1 MYSRSIR
8 LPERNSFFLF
18 GPRLTGKSTLLRQ
31 AYGEEGVLFLD
42 LLQPAVHQKYLA
54 EPEALS
60 REIAAAGD
68 RCKRV
73 VLDEI
78 QRAPGL
84 LDVAHHLMESP
95 ATRHLQFIMSGSS
108 ARKLKRAKANLLGGR
123 AWALELFPLTH
134 DELGKDF
141 VLENALSFGTLPR
154 IVPLK
159 GVEAEEGLRAYVE
172 TYLTEEIKAEALT
185 RNLGAFIRFLPM
197 AAAESG
203 HIINASNIGRE
214 IGVSYK
220 TIQEY
225 FQILEDTL
233 LGFWLEPY
241 AKSAR
246 KRMAR
251 HPKFYFFDTG
261 VLRALKKTLKVP
273 VERTHPEFGDLF
285 ESFFINEVRRSSS
298 YRRLDLTLSFYRT
311 EAGAEVDL
319 IVQRPGKSWLAI
331 EVKATRR
338 PVPSLCSG
346 LLSFAEIMPKAELL
360 LACGID
366 RPQLLRCGGRAVR
379 ALPWLDCLELVSGAA
394 SRR

>member
-1 MYSRSIR
+1 MYSRQKK

-31 AYGEEGVLFLD
+31 AFTGEDTLFLD
-42 LLQPAVHQKYLA
+42 LLQPSVHQKYLA
-54 EPEALS
+54 EPETLK
-60 REIAAAGD
+60 REIEAVKD
-68 RCKRV
+68 KCKRV

-78 QRAPGL
+78 QRAPAL

-95 ATRHLQFIMSGSS
+95 SSRHLQFIMSGSS
-108 ARKLKRAKANLLGGR
+108 ARKLKRSKANLLGGR
-123 AWALELFPLTH
+123 AWSLELFPLTH
-134 DELGKDF
+134 EELGKDF
-141 VLENALSFGTLPR
+141 SLEKALSFGTLPR
-154 IVPLK
+154 IYASQ
-159 GVEAEEGLRAYVE
+159 GDEAEQGLRAYVE

-203 HIINASNIGRE
+203 RTINASNIGRE
-214 IGVSYK
+214 VGVSYK
-220 TIQEY
+220 TVQEY

-246 KRMAR
+246 KRMAKQ
-251 HPKFYFFDTG
+251 PKFYFFDTG

-273 VERTHPEFGDLF
+273 LEPSSPEFGGLF
-285 ESFFINEVRRSSS
+285 ENYFINEVRRLNS

-319 IVQRPGKSWLAI
+319 IVQRPGKSWLALEI
-331 EVKATRR
+331 KATQR
-338 PVPSLCSG
+338 PSSSLCSG
-346 LLSFAEIMPKAELL
+346 LLSFAEIMPAAELFL
-360 LACGID
+360 ICRVD
-366 RPQLLRCGGRAVR
+366 RPQLFRFGKKTVR
-379 ALPWLDCLELVSGAA
+379 ALPWLDCLKMLSAQA
-394 SRR
+394 

>member
-1 MYSRSIR
+1 MYSRKII
-8 LPERNSFFLF
+8 LPQRNSFFLF

-31 AYGEEGVLFLD
+31 AFGQKDDLFLD

-54 EPEALS
+54 EPEALK
-60 REIAAAGD
+60 REIEAAAD
-68 RCKRV
+68 KCKRV

-78 QRAPGL
+78 QRAPAL
-84 LDVAHHLMESP
+84 LDMAHHLMESP
-95 ATRHLQFIMSGSS
+95 STRHLQFIMSGSS
-108 ARKLKRAKANLLGGR
+108 ARKLKRSKANLLGGR
-123 AWALELFPLTH
+123 AWSLELFPLTH
-134 DELGKDF
+134 DELGEDF
-141 VLENALSFGTLPR
+141 VLEKALSFGTLPK
-154 IVPLK
+154 IYSSQ
-159 GVEAEEGLRAYVE
+159 GSDAEEGLRAYVE

-203 HIINASNIGRE
+203 HIVNASNIGRE

-241 AKSAR
+241 AKSPR

-273 VERTHPEFGDLF
+273 LERASTEFGDLF
-285 ESFFINEVRRSSS
+285 ENFFINEVRRLSS
-298 YRRLDLTLSFYRT
+298 YRRLDLTLSYYRT

-319 IVQRPGKSWLAI
+319 IVQRPGKPWSAI

-338 PVPSLCSG
+338 PSSSLCSG
-346 LLSFAEIMPKAELL
+346 LLSFAEIMPEAELW
-360 LACGID
+360 LACGIE
-366 RPQLLRCGGRAVR
+366 RPQLFRFGKRTVR
-379 ALPWLDCLELVSGAA
+379 ALPWLDCLNTLSGARSA
-394 SRR
+394 